1 MYKHHILIII
11 NMATTEETL
20 KEVVESNGCIFVKR
34 CTEASQVRAGTN
46 HRRVRTY
53 VVFICKCQMDIPL
66 EQQEHTK
73 KQAEKIAK
81 ACRCKKCGRKKQEET
96 CQKLYGV
103 TNYID
108 IVNANKV
115 NQ

>member
-1 MYKHHILIII
+1 
-11 NMATTEETL
+11 MATTEEIL

-34 CTEASQVRAGTN
+34 HTKASQVRAGTN

-53 VVFICKCQMDIPL
+53 VIFICKCQLGNPP
-66 EQQEHTK
+66 EQQEHTE
-73 KQAEKIAK
+73 KQAEKIATS
-81 ACRCKKCGRKKQEET
+81 CRCKKCGRKKQEET